1 MSKNIKDYISVFIAF
16 FLGALIAIAGSHN
29 GAQFNGYPIL
39 FICLVISFV
48 LHWIAF
54 IPSYMAKTE
63 KFYDIVGTVAYLSVL
78 AAASYLTVI
87 SSNNNLQ
94 LRSIIAISLVF
105 IWALR
110 LGVFLFIRV
119 LRVGE
124 DRRFREVKQNFSKFL
139 VWWSVSALWV
149 FLTAANALT
158 MIINNVSST
167 DDLYFYFGLLLWL
180 IGFSFEVIADE
191 QKRRFKSDK
200 NNKDAF
206 ISSGLWRFSRHP
218 NYFGEILLWVGMA
231 IIALP
236 TLIGWQYVTL
246 ISPIFI
252 YLLLTRV
259 SGVNLLEERA
269 DQKWGGTEEY
279 DSYVD
284 RTPELIP
291 FIK

>member
-1 MSKNIKDYISVFIAF
+1 MSKNIKDYISVIIAF
-16 FLGALIAIAGSHN
+16 LIGALIAIGGSQN
-29 GAQFNGYPIL
+29 WAQYNGYPIL
-39 FICLVISFV
+39 FICLIISFV

-54 IPSYMAKTE
+54 IPAYLARTE
-63 KFYDIVGTVAYLSVL
+63 KFYDIAGTVAYLSVL
-78 AAASYLTVI
+78 ATASYLTVI

-94 LRSIIAISLVF
+94 LRSIIVITLVL

-110 LGVFLFIRV
+110 LGLFLFVRV
-119 LRVGE
+119 LRAGE

-158 MIINNVSST
+158 MIINNVSFT
-167 DDLYFYFGLLLWL
+167 DDFYFYFGLSLWL
-180 IGFSFEVIADE
+180 IGFSFEALADE

-200 NNKDAF
+200 KNKDAF
-206 ISSGLWRFSRHP
+206 ISTGLWGLSRHP

-231 IIALP
+231 VIALP

-252 YLLLTRV
+252 YFLLTRV
-259 SGVNLLEERA
+259 SGVNLLEDRA
-269 DQKWGGTEEY
+269 NQKWGGTEEY
-279 DSYVD
+279 KSYIKK
-284 RTPELIP
+284 TPVLIP
-291 FIK
+291 FTK

>member
-279 DSYVD
+279 DLYVE

>member
-1 MSKNIKDYISVFIAF
+1 MSKNIKDYISVIIAF
-16 FLGALIAIAGSHN
+16 FIGALIAIGGSQN
-29 GAQFNGYPIL
+29 GAQYHGYPIL
-39 FICLVISFV
+39 FICLMISFV

-54 IPSYMAKTE
+54 IPAYLARTE
-63 KFYDIVGTVAYLSVL
+63 KFYDIAGTVAYLSVL
-78 AAASYLTVI
+78 ATASYLTMI

-94 LRSIIAISLVF
+94 LRSIIAIILVL

-110 LGVFLFIRV
+110 LGIFLFVRV
-119 LRVGE
+119 LKAGE

-158 MIINNVSST
+158 MIINNVSFT
-167 DDLYFYFGLLLWL
+167 DDFYFYFGLSLWL
-180 IGFSFEVIADE
+180 IGFSFEAIADE

-200 NNKDAF
+200 KNKDAF
-206 ISSGLWRFSRHP
+206 ISTGLWGLSRHP

-231 IIALP
+231 VIALP

-252 YLLLTRV
+252 YFLLTRV
-259 SGVNLLEERA
+259 SGVNLLEDRA
-269 DQKWGGTEEY
+269 NQKWGGTEQYE
-279 DSYVD
+279 SYVKK
-284 RTPELIP
+284 TPVLIP
-291 FIK
+291 FTK

>member
-1 MSKNIKDYISVFIAF
+1 MSKNIKDYISVIIAF
-16 FLGALIAIAGSHN
+16 FIGALIAIGGSQN
-29 GAQFNGYPIL
+29 GAQYHGYPIL
-39 FICLVISFV
+39 FICLMISFV

-54 IPSYMAKTE
+54 IPAYLARTE
-63 KFYDIVGTVAYLSVL
+63 KLYDIAVTVAYLSVL
-78 AAASYLTVI
+78 ATASYLTMI

-94 LRSIIAISLVF
+94 LRSIIAIILVL

-110 LGVFLFIRV
+110 LGIFLFVRV
-119 LRVGE
+119 LKAGE

-158 MIINNVSST
+158 MIINNVSFT
-167 DDLYFYFGLLLWL
+167 DDFYFYFGLSLWL
-180 IGFSFEVIADE
+180 IGFSFEAIADE

-200 NNKDAF
+200 KNKDAF
-206 ISSGLWRFSRHP
+206 ISTGLWGLSRHP

-231 IIALP
+231 VIALP

-252 YLLLTRV
+252 YFLLTRV
-259 SGVNLLEERA
+259 SGVNLLEDRA
-269 DQKWGGTEEY
+269 NQKWGGTEEY
-279 DSYVD
+279 ESYVKK
-284 RTPELIP
+284 TPVLIP
-291 FIK
+291 FTK

>member
-1 MSKNIKDYISVFIAF
+1 MSKNIKDYISVIIAVFI
-16 FLGALIAIAGSHN
+16 GALIAIGGSQNRAHYH
-29 GAQFNGYPIL
+29 GYPIL
-39 FICLVISFV
+39 FICLMISFV

-54 IPSYMAKTE
+54 IPAYLARTE
-63 KFYDIVGTVAYLSVL
+63 KFYDIAGTVAYLSVL
-78 AAASYLTVI
+78 ATASYLTMI

-94 LRSIIAISLVF
+94 LRSIIAIILVL

-110 LGVFLFIRV
+110 LGIFLFVRV
-119 LRVGE
+119 LKAGE

-158 MIINNVSST
+158 MIINNVSFT
-167 DDLYFYFGLLLWL
+167 DDFYFYFGLSLWL
-180 IGFSFEVIADE
+180 IGFSFEAIADE

-200 NNKDAF
+200 KNKDAF
-206 ISSGLWRFSRHP
+206 ISTGLWGLSRHP

-231 IIALP
+231 VIALP

-252 YLLLTRV
+252 YFLLTRV
-259 SGVNLLEERA
+259 SGVNLLEDRA
-269 DQKWGGTEEY
+269 NQKWGGTEEY
-279 DSYVD
+279 ESYVKK
-284 RTPELIP
+284 TPVLIP
-291 FIK
+291 FTK

>member
-1 MSKNIKDYISVFIAF
+1 MSKNIKDYISVIVAF
-16 FLGALIAIAGSHN
+16 FIGALIAIGGSQN
-29 GAQFNGYPIL
+29 GAQYHGYPIL
-39 FICLVISFV
+39 FICLMISFV

-54 IPSYMAKTE
+54 IPAYLARTE
-63 KFYDIVGTVAYLSVL
+63 KFYDIAGTVAYLSVL
-78 AAASYLTVI
+78 ATASYLTMI

-94 LRSIIAISLVF
+94 LRSIIAIILVL

-110 LGVFLFIRV
+110 LGIFLFVRV
-119 LRVGE
+119 LKAGE

-158 MIINNVSST
+158 MIINNVSFT
-167 DDLYFYFGLLLWL
+167 DDFYFYFGLSLWL
-180 IGFSFEVIADE
+180 IGFSFEAIADE

-200 NNKDAF
+200 KNKDAF
-206 ISSGLWRFSRHP
+206 ISTGLWGLSRHP

-231 IIALP
+231 VIALP

-252 YLLLTRV
+252 YFLLTRV
-259 SGVNLLEERA
+259 SGVNLLEDRA
-269 DQKWGGTEEY
+269 NQKWGGTEEY
-279 DSYVD
+279 KSYIKK
-284 RTPELIP
+284 TPVLIP
-291 FIK
+291 FTK